1 MGKRHREERG
11 RKLQLS
17 CLEKKWLWGGF
28 IAILRPVKGTPPRGR
43 GSSPVVVRRGQE
55 ESVLAADRAD
65 PRLQDEGVRKRQ
77 GGLQFSTGWRS
88 PGYFGPTD
96 GNLVL
101 GGKGSHK
108 E

>member
-1 MGKRHREERG
+1 MAVGRFHSHPQACERT
-11 RKLQLS
+11 
-17 CLEKKWLWGGF
+17 
-28 IAILRPVKGTPPRGR
+28 PPPRGR

-101 GGKGSHK
+101 GGKGNHK